1 MPSHYNL
8 LFLLILIN
16 VYDYR
21 DNSVLTSD
29 ESSASAAGDTPSHRG
44 GGGGSISSSDTES
57 WTIIDDAEGLD
68 DSNVALFTDGSV
80 AKFAKSSTTSKS
92 AIHEDEDE
100 NPQKTGGNYKN

>member
-1 MPSHYNL
+1 M
-8 LFLLILIN
+8 
-16 VYDYR
+16 
-21 DNSVLTSD
+21 TSD
-29 ESSASAAGDTPSHRG
+29 ESSASAAGDTPSHSG

-92 AIHEDEDE
+92 AVHEDEDE
-100 NPQKTGGNYKN
+100 NPPPIRDPSTSDSDIEPACDTTASSDSGTVAAS